1 MGEVSSIHQ
10 LEITHCPR
18 ETGEE
23 EVKHIVNNMT
33 NIDKKLIVEQSLPKL
48 KKFAK
53 KVTWSNQLIS
63 IKIMT
68 PPVSEIVLNGKNS
81 KLFTFSE
88 EEEDKYLKQLN
99 LL

>member
-1 MGEVSSIHQ
+1 MSVCVYMNMGEVSSIHQ
-10 LEITHCPR
+10 LEITHCPK

-23 EVKHIVNNMT
+23 EVKDIVNNMT

-63 IKIMT
+63 IKIMILGILALMARGLAT
-68 PPVSEIVLNGKNS
+68 A
-81 KLFTFSE
+81 
-88 EEEDKYLKQLN
+88 
-99 LL
+99 